1 MPARS
6 APDSTSFTN
15 PLDEMNDRGDTDSE
29 SGAGKNGAEEF
40 SSFEEDDVEL
50 GLIEERVTAY
60 EAKGIIEPVFV
71 ELKDDDEPAE
81 QQDSSASEIEP
92 GLIAAFWG
100 NFLGHCPLWYKVTMV
115 VFLVTNPF
123 ISMAAGKKVCAWAV
137 LLEFIFTLAMAP
149 LCYPMQSGGLIV
161 IEAFGLGLASAD
173 TMKHEVEM
181 NLNVLLLV
189 AFMVACIH
197 FLKNLLLWIF
207 TKLLIGVESK
217 TTMSVLIMLVSAVL
231 SAFLDA
237 LSVAAVL
244 VSVCTG
250 VLGVYF
256 HVVADA
262 DLPQLEHM
270 HHETMTF
277 ELVPHAVQKVK
288 VHQTDEQVDDIL
300 EQIAKRQQ
308 EQEAKLSRR
317 STKGAQ
323 KTLGGIGKP
332 AVLLRV

>member
-1 MPARS
+1 MLRAK
-6 APDSTSFTN
+6 DSKDFVN
-15 PLDEMNDRGDTDSE
+15 PMSDDMTDS
-29 SGAGKNGAEEF
+29 GDAEANEGGEV
-40 SSFEEDDVEL
+40 SSSDDENMNSSADSDVT
-50 GLIEERVTAY
+50 ERVNAY

-71 ELKDDDEPAE
+71 ELDDDNEPAKKK
-81 QQDSSASEIEP
+81 DTSTSETEP
-92 GLIAAFWG
+92 GLMAAFWG
-100 NFLGHCPLWYKVTMV
+100 NFLGHCPIWFKLTMV
-115 VFLVTNPF
+115 VFLAINPF

-161 IEAFGLGLASAD
+161 IEAFGLGLATAD

-217 TTMSVLIMLVSAVL
+217 TTMSVLIMFVAAVL

-262 DLPQLEHM
+262 DLPQLEHL

-277 ELVPHAVQKVK
+277 ELVPHAVTKAK
-288 VHQTDEQVDDIL
+288 AHKTDAEVDDIL
-300 EQIAKRQQ
+300 QQIAEKQQ
-308 EQEAKLSRR
+308 QKTAGKLSRK

-323 KTLGGIGKP
+323 KALGEI
-332 AVLLRV
+332 ARMASVSTDNIY